1 MIKLILADD
10 HAVTRKGI
18 KTIIEQD
25 SEINVIKEVSN
36 GKKLLDYLLESKS
49 LPDII
54 MLDLEMPVMDGPKII
69 NLLHEKF
76 PNIKIIIF
84 SLLHEPDIVINM
96 ISKGASGFISKSEDI
111 SHLAE
116 AIKDVYTT
124 GHYFGELV
132 KKEYFNVHVK
142 NKDKDGFTGRQILSS
157 REVEFIKIAASNLTY
172 PEIALQMNLSIKT
185 IENYRDSLFQKL
197 EINNRPALILFGVR
211 NGIIPIS
218 NN

>member
-36 GKKLLDYLLESKS
+36 GKELLDYLLESKS

-69 NLLHEKF
+69 NFLHENF

-96 ISKGASGFISKSEDI
+96 ISKGASGFISKSEEMI
-111 SHLAE
+111 C
-116 AIKDVYTT
+116 
-124 GHYFGELV
+124 
-132 KKEYFNVHVK
+132 
-142 NKDKDGFTGRQILSS
+142 
-157 REVEFIKIAASNLTY
+157 EF
-172 PEIALQMNLSIKT
+172 
-185 IENYRDSLFQKL
+185 
-197 EINNRPALILFGVR
+197 V
-211 NGIIPIS
+211 
-218 NN
+218 